1 MTTHSFHGAHYQN
14 RKQLTAMAEKTSD
27 EIKYRILRFL
37 DVTGFTVFDPM
48 VRLAFGEEPRK
59 QVESILKFFVTPIIF
74 LCFCLWV
81 WWTVAPNH
89 KTKSGEVPTPDVVW
103 QSAVIN
109 DTFAAREKTKESD
122 FLLVGEEREVALAEV
137 EQQIVDR
144 TVILDERKAV
154 LAKHE
159 ADYEALLEERLA
171 PLQAELDELRA
182 ANKVT
187 ADEMKA
193 AIAAEAEKIEAGS
206 GSTDALVAAIRAEG
220 NAKDAGRATESVIKD
235 QIDEIRADKYKPLAE
250 ARLSVNAV
258 ADQIQFLK
266 KRVDFLSDANRSV
279 KVAEAKE
286 KLSTTQESLLAAET
300 AKSATLD
307 AKKVVRGEESIE
319 RLEGQQYAS
328 AMTVYLQVKRSLFTV
343 FIGFITAAII
353 AIPIGI
359 LCGLSRIAM
368 ACLTPIISVFKP
380 VSPVVWLL
388 IFQIIVGAFFPDP
401 ESHPFFLFFNSLPL
415 IGNLGIN
422 PALIFSA
429 CTVAMCAVWPA
440 LVNTALGVSS
450 IDKDHIN
457 VARVLRLNFWER
469 LTKIIIPSA
478 MPLVFAGLRISLG
491 VGWMVLIAAEA
502 LSSSDGLGK
511 FVWDE
516 YQNGS
521 SFSFANI
528 IYACFVVGIIGF
540 FLDRMMIVLQRFVSF
555 DGGGTSL

>member
-1 MTTHSFHGAHYQN
+1 
-14 RKQLTAMAEKTSD
+14 MAEKTSD

-48 VRLAFGEEPRK
+48 VRLAFGEEPKK
-59 QVESILKFFVTPIIF
+59 QVEAILKFFVTPLVF

-109 DTFAAREKTKESD
+109 DTFSKREKFKESD
-122 FLLVGEEREVALAEV
+122 FLLVGAEREAALADV
-137 EQQIVDR
+137 EQQIVDN
-144 TVILDERKAV
+144 TVILEGLQAE
-154 LAKHE
+154 LAQHE
-159 ADYEALLEERLA
+159 ADYEAQLDERVA
-171 PLQAELDELRA
+171 PLQADLDALRA
-182 ANKVT
+182 TNGAILDTK
-187 ADEMKA
+187 KA
-193 AIAAEAEKIEAGS
+193 AITAEAEKIEAGS

-220 NAKDAGRATESVIKD
+220 EAKDAGRAQESLIKAD
-235 QIDEIRADKYKPLAE
+235 IETIRSEKYEPREA
-250 ARLSVNAV
+250 ARLAVNAV
-258 ADQIQFLK
+258 ADEVQFLK
-266 KRVDFLSDANRSV
+266 KRVDFLSDANRSM
-279 KVAEAKE
+279 KVAVAKE
-286 KLSTTQESLLAAET
+286 KLSASQEKLLGADSAKAAVLE
-300 AKSATLD
+300 

-328 AMTVYLQVKRSLFTV
+328 AMTVYLQIKRSLFTV
-343 FIGFITAAII
+343 FIGFIAAAAI
-353 AIPIGI
+353 AIPVGI

-388 IFQIIVGAFFPDP
+388 IFQIVVGAFFPDP
-401 ESHPFFLFFNSLPL
+401 ESHPFFLFFNSLPF
-415 IGNLGIN
+415 IGGLGIN

-540 FLDRMMIVLQRFVSF
+540 FLDRMMIILQRFVSF
-555 DGGGTSL
+555 DGGNTSL

>member
-1 MTTHSFHGAHYQN
+1 
-14 RKQLTAMAEKTSD
+14 MAEKTAD
-27 EIKYRILRFL
+27 AIKYKILKFL
-37 DVTGFTVFDPM
+37 DVTGFSVFDPM
-48 VRLAFGEEPRK
+48 VRLAFGEEPKK
-59 QVESILKFFVTPIIF
+59 QVEAILKFFVTPIIF
-74 LCFCLWV
+74 ICFCLWV

-89 KTKSGEVPTPDVVW
+89 KTKSGEVPTPDIVW

-109 DTFAAREKTKESD
+109 DTFSEREKTKESD
-122 FLLVGEEREVALAEV
+122 FLLEGDERTETLASV
-137 EQQIVDR
+137 EARIAEKS
-144 TVILDERKAV
+144 VILDERSAYLKAQE
-154 LAKHE
+154 E
-159 ADYEALLEERLA
+159 AYATQLIERLTPLQEKLEEVR
-171 PLQAELDELRA
+171 AE
-182 ANKVT
+182 NKASAT
-187 ADEMKA
+187 TRKE
-193 AIAAEAEKIEAGS
+193 AIAALSEEIQAGAATPDQLIE
-206 GSTDALVAAIRAEG
+206 LIREDG
-220 NAKDAGRATESVIKD
+220 DAKDLVRAAESVYKD
-235 QIDEIRADKYKPLAE
+235 QIEAIRSEKFKPLE
-250 ARLSVNAV
+250 TARLDVNAV
-258 ADQIQFLK
+258 ADEIQFLK

-279 KVAEAKE
+279 KVEVAKE
-286 KLSTTQESLLAAET
+286 KLAET
-300 AKSATLD
+300 KEKLAVASVAKKAVSE

-328 AMTVYLQVKRSLFTV
+328 AMTVYLQIKRSLFTV
-343 FIGFITAAII
+343 FVGFFMAAFI
-353 AIPIGI
+353 AIPVGV
-359 LCGLSRIAM
+359 LCGLNRIAM

-415 IGNLGIN
+415 IGGLGIN
-422 PALIFSA
+422 PALVFSA

-457 VARVLRLNFWER
+457 VARVLKLGFWDR

-478 MPLVFAGLRISLG
+478 LPLVFAGLRISLG

-528 IYACFVVGIIGF
+528 LYACFVVGIIGF
-540 FLDRMMIVLQRFVSF
+540 LLDRMMIVLQRFVSF

>member
-1 MTTHSFHGAHYQN
+1 M
-14 RKQLTAMAEKTSD
+14 
-27 EIKYRILRFL
+27 
-37 DVTGFTVFDPM
+37 
-48 VRLAFGEEPRK
+48 
-59 QVESILKFFVTPIIF
+59 
-74 LCFCLWV
+74 
-81 WWTVAPNH
+81 
-89 KTKSGEVPTPDVVW
+89 
-103 QSAVIN
+103 
-109 DTFAAREKTKESD
+109 
-122 FLLVGEEREVALAEV
+122 
-137 EQQIVDR
+137 
-144 TVILDERKAV
+144 
-154 LAKHE
+154 
-159 ADYEALLEERLA
+159 
-171 PLQAELDELRA
+171 
-182 ANKVT
+182 
-187 ADEMKA
+187 
-193 AIAAEAEKIEAGS
+193 
-206 GSTDALVAAIRAEG
+206 
-220 NAKDAGRATESVIKD
+220 
-235 QIDEIRADKYKPLAE
+235 
-250 ARLSVNAV
+250 
-258 ADQIQFLK
+258 
-266 KRVDFLSDANRSV
+266 
-279 KVAEAKE
+279 
-286 KLSTTQESLLAAET
+286 
-300 AKSATLD
+300 
-307 AKKVVRGEESIE
+307 VRGEESIE
-319 RLEGQQYAS
+319 RLECQQYAS

-353 AIPIGI
+353 AMPIGI

-388 IFQIIVGAFFPDP
+388 IFQIIVGAFFPDS

-440 LVNTALGVSS
+440 LVNAALGVSS

>member
-1 MTTHSFHGAHYQN
+1 
-14 RKQLTAMAEKTSD
+14 MAEKTAD
-27 EIKYRILRFL
+27 AIKYKILKFL

-48 VRLAFGEEPRK
+48 VRLAFGEDPKK
-59 QVESILKFFVTPIIF
+59 QVESILKFFVTPILFI
-74 LCFCLWV
+74 LACTWL

-109 DTFAAREKTKESD
+109 NTFSEREKAKESD
-122 FLLVGEEREVALAEV
+122 FLLVGEEREQALAEV
-137 EQQIVDR
+137 EARIEAQSEILTELNAKLKEQEEAY
-144 TVILDERKAV
+144 TAQLDERIS
-154 LAKHE
+154 
-159 ADYEALLEERLA
+159 
-171 PLQAELDELRA
+171 PLQAELDVIKGE
-182 ANKVT
+182 NKIS
-187 ADEMKA
+187 ADERKA
-193 AIAAEAEKIEAGS
+193 SIEAIAKEVETGETGS
-206 GSTDALVAAIRAEG
+206 EFLIAAIREDG
-220 NAKDAGRATESVIKD
+220 EAKDLGRDAESIVKD
-235 QIDEIRADKYKPLAE
+235 QIEAIRSEKFKPLE
-250 ARLSVNAV
+250 VARLDVNAV
-258 ADQIQFLK
+258 ADDIQFLK

-279 KVAEAKE
+279 KVVVAKE
-286 KLSTTQESLLAAET
+286 KLEETKANLAGAESSKKAVLE
-300 AKSATLD
+300 

-328 AMTVYLQVKRSLFTV
+328 AMTVYLQIQRSLFTV
-343 FIGFITAAII
+343 FVGFFMAAFI
-353 AIPIGI
+353 AIPVGV
-359 LCGLSRIAM
+359 LCGLNRIAM

-415 IGNLGIN
+415 IGGLGIN
-422 PALIFSA
+422 PALVFSA

-457 VARVLRLNFWER
+457 VARVLKLGFWDR

-478 MPLVFAGLRISLG
+478 LPLVFAGLRISLG

-528 IYACFVVGIIGF
+528 LYACFVVGIIGF
-540 FLDRMMIVLQRFVSF
+540 LLDRMMIVLQRFVSF

>member
-1 MTTHSFHGAHYQN
+1 MKLLRFLLLHKFEKHTP
-14 RKQLTAMAEKTSD
+14 LMAEKTSD

-37 DVTGFTVFDPM
+37 DVTGFTVFDPI
-48 VRLAFGEEPRK
+48 VRLCFGEEPKK
-59 QVESILKFFVTPIIF
+59 QVEAIVKFLLIPIAFIT
-74 LCFCLWV
+74 LCV
-81 WWTVAPNH
+81 WIWATVAPKH
-89 KTKSGEVPTPDVVW
+89 KTKSGEVPTPDVVLE
-103 QSAVIN
+103 SARIN
-109 DTFAAREKTKESD
+109 HQFGQREDTKAAD
-122 FLLVGEEREVALAEV
+122 FVLVGAEREAELAKVEQLIEDNSVVLEERQAE
-137 EQQIVDR
+137 
-144 TVILDERKAV
+144 

-159 ADYEALLEERLA
+159 ADYKAQLDSRLA
-171 PLQAELDELRA
+171 PLQKDLDAVKAENKAALDEA
-182 ANKVT
+182 KAVVT
-187 ADEMKA
+187 READ
-193 AIAAEAEKIEAGS
+193 KIEAGN
-206 GSTDALVAAIRAEG
+206 GSTAALVAAIRNESAV
-220 NAKDAGRATESVIKD
+220 KDAGRAAESVIKD
-235 QIDEIRADKYKPLAE
+235 QIDAIRAEKYKPLEE

-258 ADQIQFLK
+258 ADEVQFLK
-266 KRVDFLSDANRSV
+266 KRVDMLTSANRSQ
-279 KVAEAKE
+279 KV
-286 KLSTTQESLLAAET
+286 LAAEEKLT
-300 AKSATLD
+300 GYEAKLEGADSAKAATL
-307 AKKVVRGEESIE
+307 AGKSVVRTEDSIE
-319 RLEGQQYAS
+319 RLEGQKYAK
-328 AMTVYLQVKRSLFTV
+328 AMTVYLQIKRSLFTV

-368 ACLTPIISVFKP
+368 ACLTPIISIFKP

-388 IFQIIVGAFFPDP
+388 IFQIVVGAFFPDP
-401 ESHPFFLFFNSLPL
+401 ESHPFFLFFNSLPI
-415 IGNLGIN
+415 IGGLGIN

-555 DGGGTSL
+555 DGGNTSL